1 MEVGGFSLIKYV
13 YAYEATKFPNEYCA
27 ASVHAF
33 FLRLGTAAAS
43 PSGVTA
49 AASSSWQQLAASS

>member
-1 MEVGGFSLIKYV
+1 MYT
-13 YAYEATKFPNEYCA
+13 YEATKFPNEYFA
-27 ASVHAF
+27 ASVRAF